1 MLRSLGVR
9 EVLLQAA
16 PKEYWPR
23 SSVSTLGIVKSP
35 RSPIEVTL
43 CFATRVC
50 VTSRSSFWANMGV
63 ARSIGISHKKVQNSQ
78 NEFFLSFLCL
88 FVAISYVLPEF
99 VTGGGW
105 LSLLGLVNGAGV
117 SQQVT
122 LTAYKEDGTLWD
134 SPSNPVRILLNGN

>member
-78 NEFFLSFLCL
+78 NDLFLSLLCL
-88 FVAISYVLPEF
+88 FVAISFPIAIRARY
-99 VTGGGW
+99 GG
-105 LSLLGLVNGAGV
+105 
-117 SQQVT
+117 
-122 LTAYKEDGTLWD
+122 KEACESGRK
-134 SPSNPVRILLNGN
+134 PSV